1 MFQTLFVEKRPSFE
15 SEAKHLLHDLRESL
29 NLPNL
34 CSLRL
39 LNRYDIEGVST
50 EEFAQTSATILSEPQ
65 TDTTSTDLTIAENET
80 AFAFSYFPGQFDQ
93 RADSAAQCIQILT
106 GKDKPTVYASQIVI
120 LTGKISK
127 DQLIAIKSYII
138 NPVDSHE
145 TAVAVTFGH
154 QSSTE
159 SPPDVPILKDFL
171 TDSPEAIREEMALAM
186 SEADIAFT
194 QDYFK
199 NEENRAPS
207 LTEIR
212 MLDTYWSDH
221 CRHTTFLT
229 AIDDI
234 TFAPGTEVI
243 KESYETYRSVR
254 KTLGR
259 DEKPVTLMDI
269 ALIGMRELKA
279 SGELDNLE
287 VSEEIN
293 AASIVVPVTRSID
306 SSNLLQHLLSDE
318 SLTRL
323 PENLAR
329 QARTFREAAHHARN
343 GRGSGQSG
351 SEADGKHVEWAAR
364 ENQIV
369 SEGFFAPF
377 GDPISNYTSEHQI
390 WFDESQAR
398 AVKRTWPGGFGQIPI
413 AAADAEAV
421 DRASADLS
429 AYLFRMA
436 LHIAIFG
443 SDLKFEGIHVSPE
456 AGIIIGQAL
465 DQPSAVVSQ
474 EWVHAADPEKAA
486 PSFRE
491 IAAFMVDRGFTSV
504 PNSFFGWMRPDGLTV
519 IDAKPDNFILTENG
533 VIPIDLQ
540 IAFIPKSSVEEWL
553 VQFKNETHNHPTEIE
568 PFGGAATCLGGCI
581 RDPLSGRS
589 YVYQA
594 MRVTGAANPLTPFS
608 ETLPGKLPQKK
619 ICQVAAKG
627 YSSYGN
633 QIGLATGQVAEV
645 YHPGYV
651 AKRLEIGAVVAAS
664 PRSNVFRGSPSP
676 GDVILLIGGRTGRD
690 GVGGA
695 TGSSKEHTD
704 TALENSAEVQKGD
717 APTERKIQRLFR
729 NPELTRKIKICNDF
743 GAGGVS
749 VAIGEIAPSLI
760 INLDAV
766 PKKYDGLD
774 GTELAISESQ
784 ERMAVCVDP
793 SEIDFFIHEADK
805 ENLECV
811 HVADVT
817 DSGRL
822 IMTWR
827 GKEIVNLSR
836 AFLDTNGVQQTAA
849 VEVIS
854 PTSTPNV
861 KLNHEQRTNLLERI
875 PQETLRASLGPA
887 SQAVSEIFG
896 RVGEA
901 GKKSGI
907 TVPKT
912 KAERYELHRAL
923 EEREIRRRLSD
934 LFLNAAEF
942 EQKWKSTG
950 SLGGAE
956 QRVFPDGNGSYLKA
970 NSGAYHGH
978 WAQYFDRLNYHRILF
993 PDTAYTF
1000 LGFVDIEGEFCFVTS
1015 QPEAYSMLDP
1025 DGEFVPATRV
1035 QIEKHMAS
1043 LGAFRFRNDD
1053 YYLPAEDLFIEDLH
1067 DENVLLGTD
1076 GHTLRFIDPVIFRR
1090 PADLPIPS
1098 SLPSTLSA
1106 LRFTS
1111 QKGLG
1116 EMFDGSVGAN
1126 TVLWPFGGK
1135 HQLTPPDAMVAKLP
1149 LLEGET
1155 DSATYMAWGFDP
1167 YLSEKSPFHGAA
1179 YAVTE
1184 SVCKA
1189 VAAGA
1194 CLSDIRLT
1202 LQEYFPRLGNDPKRW
1217 GLPFAALL
1225 GAFRAQHEL
1234 RLAAIGGKDSMSGS
1248 FNELDVPPT
1257 LVSFALAP
1265 GLASLAISPEF
1276 KQQGSTVSLIETPIL
1291 ENGLPD
1297 FETLKATAESLHQLN
1312 RSGKILALHHIG
1324 APGIAAALTKMC
1336 LGNGIGFAWSA
1347 DFSPPPSSYFA
1358 FLIEHETNLTLP
1370 HSKQIGNTTA
1380 EKTLIINGET
1390 HSLTDLES
1398 AYTSTLE
1405 PIYPTSPEI
1414 RDSRSKI
1421 VEIPTPKSLSF
1432 NIQHSKTKIS
1442 RPSVLIPAFP
1452 GTNSEYDSA
1461 RAFQR
1466 VGAATQ
1472 IQVFRNLS
1480 ASHIEQ
1486 SISSLAEKIKCSQ
1499 ILFIPG
1505 GFSAGDE
1512 PDGSAKFIA
1521 TILRNPRVSDAISD
1535 LLENRDGLILG
1546 ICNGFQALIKTGL
1559 VSYGKISNFKSQISN
1574 SSSPTLVHNDISRH
1588 ISQYVQTR
1596 VANNASPW
1604 LSNMAVG
1611 EIHTVPVSH
1620 GEGKFFAP
1628 ESVIAELSANGQ
1640 IATQYCNPDGA
1651 PTMQHPF
1658 NPNGSLAAI
1667 EGITSPCGK
1676 VFGKMAHSERYSES
1690 VAKNIPGN
1698 KSQPIFQAGVSY
1710 FS

>member
-1 MFQTLFVEKRPSFE
+1 MSTYTLFVEKLPPFASE
-15 SEAKHLLHDLRESL
+15 SRHLLHDLRESL
-29 NLPNL
+29 DLPGIA
-34 CSLRL
+34 SLRL
-39 LNRYDIEGVST
+39 LNRYDIEGISAD
-50 EEFAQTSATILSEPQ
+50 EFRAAAASILSEPQ
-65 TDTTSTDLTIAENET
+65 IDTTATELSLLDSET
-80 AFAFSYFPGQFDQ
+80 AFAFSYLPGQFDQ

-106 GKDKPTVYASQIVI
+106 GKEKPTVFSSRILI
-120 LTGKISK
+120 LTGSLSSAEI
-127 DQLIAIKSYII
+127 DAIKSYVI

-145 TAVAVTFGH
+145 VAVGAIFGR
-154 QSSTE
+154 
-159 SPPDVPILKDFL
+159 PPLTQPKDIEILTSFL
-171 TDSPEAIREEMALAM
+171 TGSPETIRKEMSLAM

-194 QDYFK
+194 QAYFSK
-199 NEENRAPS
+199 EENRPPTI
-207 LTEIR
+207 TEIR

-229 AIDDI
+229 AIEDI
-234 TFAPGTEVI
+234 SFGPGTEVI
-243 KESYETYRSVR
+243 EETYNTYRQVR
-254 KTLGR
+254 KALSR

-293 AASIVVPVTRSID
+293 AASIVVKIQISK
-306 SSNLLQHLLSDE
+306 SD
-318 SLTRL
+318 
-323 PENLAR
+323 
-329 QARTFREAAHHARN
+329 
-343 GRGSGQSG
+343 
-351 SEADGKHVEWAAR
+351 
-364 ENQIV
+364 
-369 SEGFFAPF
+369 
-377 GDPISNYTSEHQI
+377 
-390 WFDESQAR
+390 
-398 AVKRTWPGGFGQIPI
+398 
-413 AAADAEAV
+413 
-421 DRASADLS
+421 
-429 AYLFRMA
+429 
-436 LHIAIFG
+436 
-443 SDLKFEGIHVSPE
+443 
-456 AGIIIGQAL
+456 
-465 DQPSAVVSQ
+465 SQ
-474 EWVHAADPEKAA
+474 EDS
-486 PSFRE
+486 PSE
-491 IAAFMVDRGFTSV
+491 SSLGELGDLAVQ
-504 PNSFFGWMRPDGLTV
+504 NSF
-519 IDAKPDNFILTENG
+519 E
-533 VIPIDLQ
+533 
-540 IAFIPKSSVEEWL
+540 EEWL

-594 MRVTGAANPLTPFS
+594 MRVTGAADPLTPFS

-651 AKRLEIGAVVAAS
+651 AKRLEIGAVVAAT

-749 VAIGEIAPSLI
+749 VAIGEIAPSLV

-793 SEIDFFIHEADK
+793 SEIAYFIAEADK

-849 VEVIS
+849 LEVAGDSS
-854 PTSTPNV
+854 PSPLFGTPAQTSLP
-861 KLNHEQRTNLLERI
+861 KHL
-875 PQETLRASLGPA
+875 ASLNI
-887 SQAVSEIFG
+887 S
-896 RVGEA
+896 
-901 GKKSGI
+901 
-907 TVPKT
+907 
-912 KAERYELHRAL
+912 
-923 EEREIRRRLSD
+923 
-934 LFLNAAEF
+934 
-942 EQKWKSTG
+942 
-950 SLGGAE
+950 
-956 QRVFPDGNGSYLKA
+956 
-970 NSGAYHGH
+970 
-978 WAQYFDRLNYHRILF
+978 
-993 PDTAYTF
+993 
-1000 LGFVDIEGEFCFVTS
+1000 
-1015 QPEAYSMLDP
+1015 
-1025 DGEFVPATRV
+1025 
-1035 QIEKHMAS
+1035 
-1043 LGAFRFRNDD
+1043 
-1053 YYLPAEDLFIEDLH
+1053 
-1067 DENVLLGTD
+1067 
-1076 GHTLRFIDPVIFRR
+1076 
-1090 PADLPIPS
+1090 
-1098 SLPSTLSA
+1098 
-1106 LRFTS
+1106 S

-1155 DSATYMAWGFDP
+1155 DSATFMAWGFDP
-1167 YLSEKSPFHGAA
+1167 ILSEKSPFLGAA

-1194 CLSDIRLT
+1194 QLTDIRLT
-1202 LQEYFPRLGNDPKRW
+1202 LQEYFPRLGNNPKRW

-1265 GLASLAISPEF
+1265 GLASLALSPEF
-1276 KQQGSTVSLIETPIL
+1276 KQAGSTVSLVEIPTQES
-1291 ENGLPD
+1291 GLPD
-1297 FETLKATAESLHQLN
+1297 FEALKQTAAALHSLN
-1312 RSGKILALHHIG
+1312 KSGKILSLHHIG
-1324 APGIAAALTKMC
+1324 SAGLPAALTKMC
-1336 LGNGIGFAWSA
+1336 LGNGIGFKSNGALASA
-1347 DFSPPPSSYFA
+1347 GEYFA
-1358 FLIEHETNLTLP
+1358 FLIEHSQEIADDIRNSLP
-1370 HSKQIGNTTA
+1370 IGNTTS
-1380 EKTLIINGET
+1380 EETFTLAGET
-1390 HSLTDLES
+1390 HKLSDLRT
-1398 AYTSTLE
+1398 AWQSTLE
-1405 PIYPTSPEI
+1405 PVYPTKPE
-1414 RDSRSKI
+1414 SSLGELGVLAVQTSSTAHRSLI
-1421 VEIPTPKSLSF
+1421 TRHSTPK
-1432 NIQHSKTKIS
+1432 
-1442 RPSVLIPAFP
+1442 VLIPSFP

-1461 RAFQR
+1461 RAFR
-1466 VGAATQ
+1466 RAGAETH
-1472 IQVFRNLS
+1472 IEVFRNLT

-1486 SISSLAEKIKCSQ
+1486 SIADLAKQIAESQ

-1521 TILRNPRVSDAISD
+1521 TILRNPQVSDAISD

-1559 VSYGKISNFKSQISN
+1559 ATHGKVMPADSESA
-1574 SSSPTLVHNDISRH
+1574 TLVHNDISRH
-1588 ISQYVQTR
+1588 ISQYVNTR
-1596 VANNASPW
+1596 VANNSSPW
-1604 LSNMAVG
+1604 LANMAVG
-1611 EIHTVPVSH
+1611 DIHTVPVSH
-1620 GEGKFFAP
+1620 GEGKFFASP
-1628 ESVIAELSANGQ
+1628 EILSAISSNGQ
-1640 IATQYCNPDGA
+1640 IATQYCDPSGN
-1651 PTMQHPF
+1651 PTMEHPF
-1658 NPNGSLAAI
+1658 NPNGSLGAV
-1667 EGITSPCGK
+1667 EGITSPCGR
-1676 VFGKMAHSERYSES
+1676 VFGKMAHSERYSHG

-1698 KSQPIFQAGVSY
+1698 KEQPIFAAGVAY
-1710 FS
+1710 FV